1 MTASSRVTR
10 ADAVRNVSAILTA
23 ATEVFR
29 DLGADAPLDEIPR
42 RAGVGRATMHR
53 RFPTREHLFAAIL
66 QSQVN
71 ALVEAAGMRTAAAD
85 PWQAMLEWVDAYEE
99 IGAQYRGMSARLS
112 TALLE
117 NVSPVGELCAPMKT
131 AFDVLF
137 RRAQD
142 LAHVRRDI
150 SSADVLAII
159 SALPRDPDS
168 GRARTAHLAVVL
180 DGLRPSVQAVAP
192 AG

>member
-10 ADAVRNVSAILTA
+10 ADAVRNLNAILAA
-23 ATEVFR
+23 ATEVFQ
-29 DLGADAPLDEIPR
+29 DLGVDAPLDEIPR

-66 QSQVN
+66 RSQVD
-71 ALVEAAGMRTAAAD
+71 ALVDAAGTRTAAAD
-85 PWQAMLEWVDAYEE
+85 PWQALLEWISEYEE
-99 IGAQYRGMSARLS
+99 IGAQYHGMSARIS
-112 TALLE
+112 AALLE
-117 NVSPVGELCAPMKT
+117 DVSPVGEICAPMKT

-142 LAHVRRDI
+142 LADVRRDI
-150 SSADVLAII
+150 SSADLLALI
-159 SALPRDPDS
+159 SALPRDPAG
-168 GRARTAHLAVVL
+168 GRARPAHLTVVL
-180 DGLRPSVQAVAP
+180 DGLRPSLPAATP